1 MEMQM
6 GLRCI
11 QVGLSEIKF
20 SQDETE
26 VLVAY
31 SLGSCVGVVLWDPEY
46 RVGGMAYVF
55 LPYSR
60 AAANREPLGKSHE
73 AAGPLSFGGG
83 IEPGDGIELG
93 DGIETHVRRTRP
105 APVPGGNGEPPGK
118 YGEAAVKYLVARM
131 LGLGCRRENLAAA
144 IAGGAS
150 VIKGLSPPF
159 GDIGSL
165 NSQVV
170 ESTLIKERI
179 RIAGKDTGGN
189 HGRTVRL
196 YIGSGKV
203 TVSTIHH
210 SEIEL

>member
-1 MEMQM
+1 M
-6 GLRCI
+6 GLKCI

-31 SLGSCVGVVLWDPEY
+31 SLGSCVGVALWDAEY
-46 RVGGMAYVF
+46 RLGGMAHVF

-60 AAANREPLGKSHE
+60 AAANREPPGNSHE
-73 AAGPLSFGGG
+73 EPSTFSLDGTRESGGG
-83 IEPGDGIELG
+83 IK
-93 DGIETHVRRTRP
+93 THTHEMGP
-105 APVPGGNGEPPGK
+105 ALVSGGNGEPPGK
-118 YGEAAVKYLVARM
+118 YGEAAVEYLVARM
-131 LGLGCRRENLAAA
+131 LGLGCRRENLTAA

-150 VIKGLSPPF
+150 VIKGLSPLF
-159 GDIGSL
+159 SDIGSL

-170 ESTLIKERI
+170 ESTLAKERI
-179 RIAGKDTGGN
+179 RITGKDTGGN

-210 SEIEL
+210 PEIEL